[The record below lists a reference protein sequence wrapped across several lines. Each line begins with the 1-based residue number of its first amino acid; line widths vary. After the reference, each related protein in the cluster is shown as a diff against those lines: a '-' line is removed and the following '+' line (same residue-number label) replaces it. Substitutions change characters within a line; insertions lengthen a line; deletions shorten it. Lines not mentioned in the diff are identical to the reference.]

1 MKAESITRVA
11 PYWGTAGL
19 EDMQLSNRHLLRRL
33 PHLIVLAAAIMVAAG
48 VCLAQTVGEP
58 DDRTGDDNAL
68 SAYTMG
74 VFLLE
79 SGQPRK
85 AVPHL
90 EKAWRASREE
100 GIGNKLC
107 EAYFRTGDLK
117 SCEEII
123 DALLE
128 MNERND
134 VALLLRVRINYFQG
148 REEKALEDLQLL
160 RRSSDPSFE
169 VERLMA
175 RIQLELGRYEEALV
189 SYEKAARLDPS
200 YPVIHY
206 RLGILLRRF
215 DRMEEAEKAFRTAIE
230 LQPLF
235 SEAVMELAELLVADE
250 RYDDAETA
258 LRALIDE
265 GDDSYN
271 SLMVLVNMYA
281 DRGEFEEATQL
292 LENRKQSGRLPR
304 EGVLLLGRLYY
315 ENEDFDS
322 ALRLFKP
329 MFRQDSRTPELARIL
344 GELSLRAGQTDEA
357 LGYYRDAIEL
367 DPDDYRNHIALFFAS
382 SDRFNDDGVDLIP
395 LTDGEKAEI
404 LENAAAVVKADDF
417 DGLYL
422 LGACYES
429 VDRYEPARRFFARA
443 VEVRP
448 DNERAL
454 LNLAGAL
461 ERLGR
466 YDEAEPLLVG
476 LHERKPEDPRI
487 CNFYGYL
494 LALMN
499 TRLDEAEQLV
509 RTALKNDPEN
519 GYYVDSLGWVY
530 FMRGEYEK
538 AVVELERAS
547 RLVGDDPVVLEHL
560 GDAYRSLER
569 FRDALAAYERSRN
582 LQGENT
588 EILDKIDAA
597 RDQLGN

>member
-1 MKAESITRVA
+1 MNRHFSSWLLGGFAVA
-11 PYWGTAGL
+11 VVLATGVCFAQTAGEGSD
-19 EDMQLSNRHLLRRL
+19 ED
-33 PHLIVLAAAIMVAAG
+33 
-48 VCLAQTVGEP
+48 
-58 DDRTGDDNAL
+58 AL

-79 SGQPRK
+79 KGQPQK

-90 EKAWRASREE
+90 ERAWQSSRDER
-100 GIGNKLC
+100 IGNKLC

-123 DALLE
+123 AVLLE
-128 MNERND
+128 SNERND
-134 VALLLRVRINYFQG
+134 VALLFRARINYFQG
-148 REEKALEDLQLL
+148 REETALEDLQQL
-160 RRSSDPSFE
+160 RSMSNPSFD

-175 RIQLELGRYEEALV
+175 RIQLELGRYEEALL
-189 SYEKAARLDPS
+189 SYENAVRLDPS

-215 DRMEEAEKAFRTAIE
+215 DREAEAERELRLAIQ

-235 SEAVMELAELLVADE
+235 SEAVMELAELLVEDE
-250 RYDDAETA
+250 RFDDAEVA
-258 LRALIDE
+258 IRALLDE

-271 SLMVLVNMYA
+271 SLVTLTNLYA
-281 DRGEFEEATQL
+281 QRGKYEEAIQL
-292 LENRKQSGRLPR
+292 LEDRQQSGRLPR

-315 ENEDFDS
+315 DNEDYGSSLKLFQSIFDEGS
-322 ALRLFKP
+322 H
-329 MFRQDSRTPELARIL
+329 TPELARVL
-344 GELSLRAGQTDEA
+344 GELSLRAGQADEA

-382 SDRFNDDGVDLIP
+382 TERFNDDGSDLIA
-395 LTDGEKAEI
+395 LSDDEKSEI
-404 LENAAAVVKADDF
+404 LERAAAVVPEDDF

-422 LGACYES
+422 MGVCYES
-429 VDRYEPARRFFARA
+429 LDRYEPARRFFGRA
-443 VEVRP
+443 LEVQP
-448 DNERAL
+448 DSERAL

-466 YDEAEPLLVG
+466 YDEAEPILVR

-499 TRLDEAEQLV
+499 TRLDEAERLV
-509 RTALKNDPEN
+509 RTALKHDSEN
-519 GYYVDSLGWVY
+519 GYYLDSLGWVY
-530 FMRGEYEK
+530 FKRGEYER

-547 RLVGDDPVVLEHL
+547 RLVGDDPVILEHL

-569 FRDALAAYERSRN
+569 FRDALAAYERSKN